1 MFWFSKFSSAKVD
14 TNGIITFIV
23 ILLFII
29 FLVMYLWEE
38 QMVVL
43 ESFSSFYVVIKIL
56 RSNLNYDISIGCITT
71 SYKQEMP
78 YLIIYLV
85 AT

>member
-1 MFWFSKFSSAKVD
+1 
-14 TNGIITFIV
+14 
-23 ILLFII
+23 
-29 FLVMYLWEE
+29 
-38 QMVVL
+38 MVVL
-43 ESFSSFYVVIKIL
+43 ESFFSFFSFYVVIKIL

-71 SYKQEMP
+71 SYKQEMY